1 MNRKDSSLFIAYLAF
16 LLICIVFRVLCLWIP
31 SLSNELWDRIIIGVT
46 ISSYCFTISSGLS
59 MSSYNKLLFHQ
70 KLDESASQIVF
81 YADKYLDEH
90 EDDSILTE
98 DEIEFKDILKDI
110 KQHQI
115 ETVLKEEIGTK
126 TNKSS
131 YLDVIGFLVFL
142 LCLTFQ
148 PISDFFL
155 KEQDLYTL
163 LAFFLMLF
171 IVYNKERF
179 EQRIERSSQESRIMV
194 YRIKALCEKHDRIR
208 AENSLKTEATKN
220 G

>member
-1 MNRKDSSLFIAYLAF
+1 MNRKDSSLFIAYLVF
-16 LLICIVFRVLCLWIP
+16 LSICIVFRVLCLWIP
-31 SLSNELWDRIIIGVT
+31 SLNNELWDRIIIGVT

-59 MSSYNKLLFHQ
+59 MSSYNKLVFHQ
-70 KLDESASQIVF
+70 KLDEPAGLIVF
-81 YADKYLDEH
+81 YADKYLNDH

-115 ETVLKEEIGTK
+115 ETVLKEDTGTE
-126 TNKSS
+126 TNKAG
-131 YLDVIGFLVFL
+131 YLDIVGFLVFL

-171 IVYNKERF
+171 HVYNKERF

-194 YRIKALCEKHDRIR
+194 YHIKALCEKHERLR
-208 AENSLKTEATKN
+208 AERALQSEEKQN